1 MKAETVYVQRASTPV
16 SSGQGYILSLTLAA
30 MAMSLISAY
39 SVIIV
44 LFGMLPGL
52 IAMIIDQEARRYIS
66 KIVLSFNA
74 TGFLPFLLKVL
85 KSSSSNTVAIEIIVD
100 PRTWLT
106 IYISASIGW
115 LIYWILP
122 YFFTSINNLKI
133 QFRIQ
138 QLNFELER
146 LVSEWGEEIKCN
158 TK

>member
-1 MKAETVYVQRASTPV
+1 MKAKTVYVQRASTPV
-16 SSGQGYILSLTLAA
+16 SSGQGYILTLTIAA

-74 TGFLPFLLKVL
+74 TGCLPFLLKVL
-85 KSSSSNTVAIEIIVD
+85 KSSSSNAVAIEIIVD

-115 LIYWILP
+115 FLYWILP